1 MTEMKIW
8 VEHEMISNY
17 LQQSLIQLFS
27 SLTLKQA
34 QIIIYPSQLYEQN
47 VQKIEHS
54 PAAYGGRSLPMGWT
68 Y

>member
-17 LQQSLIQLFS
+17 LQQSLIQLFR
-27 SLTLKQA
+27 SLTLKQP

-47 VQKIEHS
+47 VHKIEHIFETE
-54 PAAYGGRSLPMGWT
+54 Y
-68 Y
+68 